1 MKKVKYIAL
10 IIIACF
16 IQNVNAQEQFSFSQ
30 YYQAQAIINP
40 AFAGVD
46 DFWDIKI
53 GYRQKWSG
61 LDNSPTTSFVSVLG
75 SIGENTSYNQSP
87 IRISNPNQLDF
98 IESQKAK
105 LRSHGIGGYITKQ
118 EQGAFDQINAMV
130 NYAYHIPLNAKIK
143 ISMGTS
149 FGISSIRVDPDKIS
163 VWDKLNDPIYQSYAN
178 GNNNYS
184 RFLFNIG
191 GVMYGKKTYFGI
203 SYLPIIDISL
213 SGDSEDLVADEKIA
227 IMTGTKITI
236 GPFLKMIPSFLI
248 ESSSIKK
255 TRYMGS
261 LLFDIKSLVKT
272 GLIYSSTNDLA
283 VNVIFNYKNDIG
295 LGYAFETSL
304 GTEAT
309 IGNGTH
315 EIILS
320 FNLFNHLNSTPR
332 LW

>member
-1 MKKVKYIAL
+1 MKKVKYIPF
-10 IIIACF
+10 IFIACL
-16 IQNVNAQEQFSFSQ
+16 IQRVKAQEQFSFSQ
-30 YYQAQAIINP
+30 FYQTQAIINP

-46 DFWDIKI
+46 YFLDIKI
-53 GYRQKWSG
+53 GYRQKWTG
-61 LDNSPTTSFVSVLG
+61 LDNSPTTSFISIMG
-75 SIGENTSYNQSP
+75 TIGEKTSYNQSP
-87 IRISNPNQLDF
+87 IRISNPNQIEF
-98 IESQKAK
+98 IESQKSK
-105 LRSHGIGGYITKQ
+105 IKSHGIGGYIAKQ
-118 EQGAFDQINAMV
+118 NQGAFDQINAMI

-149 FGISSIRVDPDKIS
+149 FGISNISIDPNKIS

-191 GVMYGKKTYFGI
+191 GVMYGKKTYFGV

-213 SGDSEDLVADEKIA
+213 SGDSDNLVADEKIA
-227 IMTGTKITI
+227 IMTGTKITL
-236 GPFLKMIPSFLI
+236 GPFLKMLPSILI
-248 ESSSIKK
+248 ETSSTKK
-255 TRYMGS
+255 TKYIGS
-261 LLFDIKSLVKT
+261 LLFDIRSIVKT
-272 GLIYSSTNDLA
+272 GLTYSSTNDMA
-283 VNVIFNYKNDIG
+283 INVILNYKNDFG

-304 GTEAT
+304 GNETT

-320 FNLFNHLNSTPR
+320 FYLFNHLNSTPR